1 MVGIASNYIKETL
14 HLSDAKAN
22 LLPSLVYIWFLVCT
36 IPTDILMEKIGR
48 KHTVL
53 ICMCVLILSLL
64 IPLFFDSYGYMVACF
79 ILVGISNVCLQSS
92 LYPLFSTMVEREKL
106 TYHFTLGESVKTAS
120 SFVAPYIATFGAL
133 YCAHLFNLGWRF
145 LFLVYLILSIVSLLL
160 LLFMEVDKE
169 ERCETKADFLGS
181 LRLLKDGFILLSFI
195 GVMCHVGIDIGT
207 NTVAPKLLMYR
218 LGYTLN
224 DASFAAGLYFL
235 ARLAGGFLWTSI
247 IGRISKLHFFII
259 SIGMIVVALIGLLF
273 VHHKLLICVCIGM
286 VGFGNAS
293 LFPVFLSQAVVR
305 MPQLKN
311 KVSVLMIMGQFGG
324 ALFPFAMGVAL
335 DKVGMSA
342 SIMVLLF
349 AVAYLVFYIF
359 RYPHFGIHKKEAG

>member
-1 MVGIASNYIKETL
+1 MVGIASHYTTETL
-14 HLSDAKAN
+14 HLSDAKAT

-160 LLFMEVDKE
+160 LLFMEVDLIKGIN
-169 ERCETKADFLGS
+169 R
-181 LRLLKDGFILLSFI
+181 GFTPSPFFI
-195 GVMCHVGIDIGT
+195 
-207 NTVAPKLLMYR
+207 R
-218 LGYTLN
+218 E
-224 DASFAAGLYFL
+224 SFALGVE
-235 ARLAGGFLWTSI
+235 TS
-247 IGRISKLHFFII
+247 L
-259 SIGMIVVALIGLLF
+259 
-273 VHHKLLICVCIGM
+273 
-286 VGFGNAS
+286 
-293 LFPVFLSQAVVR
+293 
-305 MPQLKN
+305 
-311 KVSVLMIMGQFGG
+311 
-324 ALFPFAMGVAL
+324 
-335 DKVGMSA
+335 
-342 SIMVLLF
+342 
-349 AVAYLVFYIF
+349 
-359 RYPHFGIHKKEAG
+359 